1 MKRTCRI
8 LTLLCLGLS
17 LAGCAAMAP
26 VPEGSQPQGTYQG
39 LMWGGIDGPIQVT
52 LFQTPKGDTVFSG
65 QLTNAANGAVSEFH
79 GTVMGNFMDGK
90 IGLILGTINGQ
101 LSADGTQM
109 SGSLKLA
116 QFHATWSATQ
126 Q

>member
-1 MKRTCRI
+1 MKPAYGI
-8 LTLLCLGLS
+8 MILCLGLM
-17 LAGCAAMAP
+17 LAGCAAMTP
-26 VPEGSQPQGTYQG
+26 VPEGSHPLGSYQG
-39 LMWGGIDGPIQVT
+39 LMWGGIDGPIQVN

-65 QLTNAANGAVSEFH
+65 HLVNTANGAVSELH
-79 GTVMGNFMDGK
+79 GTVLGNFMEGK

-109 SGSLKLA
+109 SGTLKLA
-116 QFHATWSATQ
+116 QFHATWSASQ

>member
-1 MKRTCRI
+1 MKNAFWI
-8 LTLLCLGLS
+8 LLVGLGVM
-17 LAGCAAMAP
+17 LAGCAAITP
-26 VPEGSQPQGTYQG
+26 VPEGSQPLGTYQG
-39 LMWGGIDGPIQVT
+39 LMWGGIDGPIQVN

-65 QLTNAANGAVSEFH
+65 KLVNAANGAVSEFH
-79 GTVMGNFMDGK
+79 GTVMGNYMDGK
-90 IGLILGTINGQ
+90 IGLILGTIDGQ

-116 QFHATWSATQ
+116 QFHATWSASQ